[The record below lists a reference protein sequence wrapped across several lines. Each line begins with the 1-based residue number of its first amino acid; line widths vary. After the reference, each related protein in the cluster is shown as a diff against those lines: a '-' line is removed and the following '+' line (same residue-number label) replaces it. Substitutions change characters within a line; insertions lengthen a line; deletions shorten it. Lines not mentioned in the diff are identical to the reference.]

1 MKKLIIACNILIV
14 FIFLIKIAAVGGII
28 KNSEAANS
36 LLPVNEPAM
45 ADSPVTAD
53 FTPPVR
59 DVFEDSLP
67 EERKLLSSLMGRQ
80 KMLNDRENF
89 LQSEEKRVNLL
100 KDEIVS
106 KINTLQELE
115 KRLTA
120 LFEMVDE
127 RDNTK
132 YKSMAK
138 IYESVPPA
146 RAGSMLEKLD
156 ISTSAAILMNM
167 KSKKAGAILGHV
179 TPAKSVEITRE
190 ITTQVHRST
199 VQDSPL
205 TED

>member
-14 FIFLIKIAAVGGII
+14 FVFLIKLTAVGGII

-36 LLPVNEPAM
+36 LLTADETAM
-45 ADSPVTAD
+45 EDSPVRTDVA
-53 FTPPVR
+53 TPVK
-59 DVFEDSLP
+59 DVFEDTLP

-80 KMLNDRENF
+80 KTLNDRENL
-89 LQSEEKRVNLL
+89 LQSEERRLNLL
-100 KDEIVS
+100 RDEILS

-120 LFEMVDE
+120 LFEMVEE
-127 RDNTK
+127 RDNRK
-132 YKSMAK
+132 YNSMAK

-156 ISTSAAILMNM
+156 IDTAASILMNM

-179 TPAKSVEITRE
+179 TPAKSVQITKE
-190 ITTQVHRST
+190 ITTQVHRSA
-199 VQDSPL
+199 VQESKL
-205 TED
+205 TE